1 MKNTLRHTGSLPAYG
16 VFFIC
21 AAILSFSFFIFTV
34 HAEEKTYSYKD
45 IYTTF
50 EIRRDATVWVEERQ
64 TYSFNSGEFHE
75 GWRDIPLNGVD
86 AITDITVMDG
96 TTGRQLSFSGS
107 KLDKTSPESWNRYTT
122 YKENGRQIIEWYYD
136 LENAEIPIERTWIL
150 SYTLHGALQFGTAYN
165 RLYWNVF
172 SGYSVPVNS
181 ASVSVVLP
189 QKYEM
194 GDTQGFFYRS
204 AIEGARELL
213 FSPEIARY
221 TFTEQMF
228 SPNESFTVDV
238 AWKKGVPAMSAYLL
252 DFLKMRFGYVF
263 SIILFLGALVFMGGH
278 FYMEKKKE
286 KRTIIPE
293 YEPPKGTPP
302 LFAELI
308 LKECV
313 TPKGFSATIV
323 DLAVRGYIKIIQDE
337 KGIWNRFLGIVQSK
351 KKTIAIIVLVCGAF
365 LAALIAGSR
374 SSDFLS
380 PIFLVTFEFLF
391 LIFLAV
397 IIPAMFSTKR
407 KSYTLELLKN
417 IDNDTNLEGFEK
429 KYIGELFATG
439 TVFSVEELKKD
450 TKRQREFSQK
460 IQDIQNDALKEMDS
474 DTQAFAGGGIQ
485 KKKYF
490 TIAIIGALFL
500 FGFSWSLGSNIFAS
514 NTAWQLFIAIIS
526 SVSIGAI
533 LWGFLKFEARLSE
546 HGIALKQKLLGFK
559 MFLGVTEKDRMKTL
573 TPDLFEKY
581 LPYAMIF
588 GVEKKWASAF
598 EGMHLP
604 PPEWVIMP
612 HAVGAVDGAVANAF
626 SPSAFSTSFSSAFT
640 SAVSSAG
647 ASGAAGGGGA
657 GGGGGG
663 GGGGAS

>member
-1 MKNTLRHTGSLPAYG
+1 MKNALRHTGSLPAHG

-21 AAILSFSFFIFTV
+21 VAVLSFSFFFLLV

-50 EIRRDATVWVEERQ
+50 EIRRDATVRVEERQ
-64 TYSFNSGEFHE
+64 TYSFDSGEFHE

-86 AITDITVMDG
+86 AITDITVVDG
-96 TTGRQLSFSGS
+96 ATGRELSFSGS
-107 KLDKTSPESWNRYTT
+107 KLDKTSPESWDRYTT
-122 YKENGRQIIEWYYD
+122 YKENGRQIIEWYYN

-189 QKYEM
+189 QKYET

-238 AWKKGVPAMSAYLL
+238 AWKKGVPSVSAYLL

-263 SIILFLGALVFMGGH
+263 SIIVFLGALVFMGGH
-278 FYMEKKKE
+278 FYTEKKKE
-286 KRTIIPE
+286 KRTVIPE
-293 YEPPKGTPP
+293 YEPPKGIPP

-337 KGIWNRFLGIVQSK
+337 KGIWNRFLDVVQSK

-365 LAALIAGSR
+365 LATLIAGSR
-374 SSDFLS
+374 SLDLFS
-380 PIFLVTFEFLF
+380 PMLLGVFEFVF
-391 LIFLAV
+391 LIFLVV
-397 IIPAMFSTKR
+397 IIPAMFSTKK
-407 KSYTLELLKN
+407 KSYTLKLLKRTEH
-417 IDNDTNLEGFEK
+417 DTNVQEFEK
-429 KYIGELFATG
+429 KYLEELFGEGDT
-439 TVFSVEELKKD
+439 FSLEELKKD
-450 TKRQREFSQK
+450 TTRQREFSKK
-460 IQDIQNDALKEMDS
+460 IQDIQDDALKEMDD
-474 DTQAFAGGGIQ
+474 DTKAFVGGGIQ

-490 TIAIIGALFL
+490 TVVIVGALFL
-500 FGFSWSLGSNIFAS
+500 FGFSWSLGSKIFSS
-514 NTAWQLFIAIIS
+514 NMSLQSFIAGVS
-526 SVSIGAI
+526 LVSIGLV

-546 HGIALKQKLLGFK
+546 HGIVLKQKLLGFK

-588 GVEKKWASAF
+588 GVEKKWAHAF

-604 PPEWVIMP
+604 PPEWVMMP